1 MKRGTIPEI
10 NAGSMADIAF
20 LLLIF
25 FLVTTTMDVDK
36 GIFRKMAEKND
47 NPPPIDIHK
56 RNLFEININLNNE
69 VLIGDTIVDINE
81 ITDLAIKFIDNG
93 GGKDING
100 QVCDWCDG
108 EKRADLSDHPSKA
121 LITITADRNT
131 TYETYI
137 KVLNN
142 VNRSYNQLRNK
153 LALKLYN
160 TSFTTMEEEFRRTKD
175 EEIFGKIKFI
185 RSKYPLLIGDIETT
199 MAQK

>member
-1 MKRGTIPEI
+1 MKRGANPEI

-25 FLVTTTMDVDK
+25 FLVTTTMDIDK

-47 NPPPIDIHK
+47 NPPPIELHEK
-56 RNLFEININLNNE
+56 NLFDVNINMNNE
-69 VLIGDTIVDINE
+69 ILIGNDLVNINE
-81 ITDLAIKFIDNG
+81 ITDLAMKFIDNG

-100 QVCDWCDG
+100 QVCDWCNG
-108 EKRADLSDHPSKA
+108 EKRTDLSDHPSKA
-121 LITITADRNT
+121 LITITADRSA

-142 VNRSYNQLRNK
+142 VNRAYNQLRNK

-160 TSFTTMEEEFRRTKD
+160 TRFTAMEEEFKRTKN